1 MKTSAHGQVKACF
14 TLIELLVSASCQI
27 CVLPLHIL
35 KKTYK
40 NIISVLPQGSA
51 SYAGGELHIFRRKM
65 LHTPKVRF
73 TRSSFT
79 LIELLVVIA
88 IIAILAA
95 MLLPALQQAKEKA
108 KQVKCQSQ
116 VKEINLAFQM
126 YAAENKDMF
135 PPHRMADGTTYGK
148 RWVHLLLSDKKQ
160 LANCP
165 SHVYIMDWASSKTS
179 YGINVWMVPPNGK
192 VRTVRIRRASEKFLV
207 ADIMNLNNLGNM
219 YTGGWYSNG
228 TKTYTEGL
236 FVPRHSRG
244 LNMGFVDGHVSY
256 FKCNSPSY
264 YSFYDYSSY
273 GGNNQWMWLPE

>member
-1 MKTSAHGQVKACF
+1 MRMKKESN
-14 TLIELLVSASCQI
+14 ES
-27 CVLPLHIL
+27 
-35 KKTYK
+35 
-40 NIISVLPQGSA
+40 
-51 SYAGGELHIFRRKM
+51 RKM
-65 LHTPKVRF
+65 SFFDFCIKRDILSARNGQIKLY
-73 TRSSFT
+73 SFT

-108 KQVKCQSQ
+108 KQVKCESQ

-179 YGINVWMVPPNGK
+179 YGVNVWMVPPNGN
-192 VRTVRIRRASEKFLV
+192 VRTVRIRRPSEKFLV

-256 FKCNSPSY
+256 FKCNSQSY
-264 YSFYDYSSY
+264 YSFYDYASY